1 MPIQGIGEWC
11 HPKFKVEINDSVIRS
26 LVVKGKRNIL
36 GVDYL
41 TPAQGNNILFCSLW
55 DNYPDSASIIVSPVK
70 ARAASILL
78 AGSTNHMQTRI
89 ANAVIYADYEDGTR
103 DSILL
108 VPPFNYCPIE
118 QDYFVDGKAFN
129 LTLGASLTCERP
141 VRVSLSSDVVSSH
154 IGDAMGVPATEVY
167 GRLLDGG
174 AAQILSMPLNNKKKV
189 SKLSMRCLSN
199 DIVVGIM
206 AVTLLR

>member
-1 MPIQGIGEWC
+1 MRFLYSLHELMHWTVLLGQPHGRVFQFSFGYLPIGMVWEG
-11 HPKFKVEINDSVIRS
+11 NSAR
-26 LVVKGKRNIL
+26 LAIL
-36 GVDYL
+36 GYRTGRV
-41 TPAQGNNILFCSLW
+41 
-55 DNYPDSASIIVSPVK
+55 
-70 ARAASILL
+70 
-78 AGSTNHMQTRI
+78 QTRI
-89 ANAVIYADYEDGTR
+89 ANAVIYVDYEDGTR

-129 LTLGASLTCERP
+129 LKLGSAGGSQTCERP

-167 GRLLDGG
+167 GRLLDGD

-189 SKLSMRCLSN
+189 SKLTMRCLSN

-206 AVTLLR
+206 AITLLR